1 MLPGSENSGRM
12 PGQTQSLY
20 RKYRPTTFASDDLVG
35 QEHISRTLRNAI
47 AQDRVA
53 HAYLFCG
60 PRGTGKT
67 STARLLAKAVNC
79 LDPEPANRPCNACT
93 SCVAINQNRAT
104 DVIEIDAA
112 SNRGIEDMRDLREQ
126 VKYAPT
132 QLKTKIYIID
142 EAHRLTKDA
151 FNAFLKTLEEPP
163 PNTIFVLATTEPED
177 LLETVASRCQRF
189 DFHRIAAAEMSGLV
203 KNVARAEGIEIEDS
217 AVEIIVRQATG
228 SARDALG
235 LLDMLAVSSGREGSN
250 TIDADLVRQ
259 MLGLSQDQRTVALIE
274 AIASKDVPSGLQV
287 INDAVEAG
295 QDMRSFG
302 RQIIAALRLLMLLRA
317 GANPAEADDAL
328 RQLAQRFEL
337 PDLLRVNRLFSEVDF
352 AIRNGGFPQLPLE
365 IALVGSIVD
374 DRVSGSFTPP
384 AQERVAEPRRVTP
397 PSRQPEPTSAQ
408 PSAPRPKPSAPAS
421 TPAAPEPRE
430 PQVDRPPSAP
440 ASSGSLDVFV
450 SNWDMIRTE
459 VKTVDRKV
467 DALLAS
473 TDPGDFRDGTLF
485 LVAAY
490 PFHRGKLNESRVREV
505 IEDAVDRVTQQRVS
519 VTAVLHDELG
529 GLSKPVTPGGG
540 GTPPGSS
547 GKSAPREAPPVDPGN
562 GSQMSPDAKSEKNGT
577 EASTDSQDDAI
588 LARAKAIF
596 EAEEVR
602 PDSLP
607 GAR

>member
-1 MLPGSENSGRM
+1 MLPGTQDAGRA

-20 RKYRPTTFASDDLVG
+20 RKYRPTTFAEDNLVG
-35 QEHISRTLRNAI
+35 QGHVSRTLRNAI
-47 AQDRVA
+47 ARDRVA

-79 LDPEPANRPCNACT
+79 LDPDPENRPCNACEA
-93 SCVAINQNRAT
+93 CNAINQNRAT

-132 QLKTKIYIID
+132 QLKTKFYIID

-163 PNTIFVLATTEPED
+163 PNTIFVLATTEPEE

-189 DFHRIAAAEMSGLV
+189 DFHRIPADAMSNHLR
-203 KNVARAEGIEIEDS
+203 NVAGAEGIEIDDE
-217 AVEIIVRQATG
+217 AIEIIVRQATG

-235 LLDMLAVSSGREGSN
+235 LLDMLAVSAGRDGSQQ
-250 TIDADLVRQ
+250 IDAALVRQ
-259 MLGLSQDQRTVALIE
+259 MLGLSQDQRTVALLE
-274 AIASKDVPSGLQV
+274 AIAGKDVAGGLRV
-287 INDAVEAG
+287 INEAVEAG
-295 QDMRSFG
+295 QDMRAFG
-302 RQIIAALRLLMLLRA
+302 RQIMSALRLLMLVRA

-328 RQLAQRFEL
+328 RSLAGRFEL
-337 PDLLRVNRLFSEVDF
+337 PDLLRVNRQFSEVDF

-365 IALVGSIVD
+365 LALVGSIIESNAPVQQ
-374 DRVSGSFTPP
+374 VP
-384 AQERVAEPRRVTP
+384 APARTAEPPRESAVRREPTPEP
-397 PSRQPEPTSAQ
+397 PSRSPEPARPQPETPARAPVPAPVPETPRRSR
-408 PSAPRPKPSAPAS
+408 SAPIAASAS
-421 TPAAPEPRE
+421 VE
-430 PQVDRPPSAP
+430 
-440 ASSGSLDVFV
+440 VFV
-450 SNWDMIRTE
+450 NNWEMIRTE

-473 TDPGDFRDGTLF
+473 TDPGDVRGDILY

-490 PFHRGKLNESRVREV
+490 PFHRGKLNEQRVREI
-505 IEDAVDRVTQQRVS
+505 IEDAIARVTGQRVS
-519 VTAVLHDELG
+519 VTTVLHDELQAVVP
-529 GLSKPVTPGGG
+529 SGGG
-540 GTPPGSS
+540 GG
-547 GKSAPREAPPVDPGN
+547 GAPPENN
-562 GSQMSPDAKSEKNGT
+562 GGSEPDEPSNDGED
-577 EASTDSQDDAI
+577 TDVT
-588 LARAKAIF
+588 ARVESGEEEIVNRVKAIF
-596 EAEEVR
+596 EAEEVS